1 MGVALKRQK
10 PKKKKKK
17 EMLELSDVIFNAMIK
32 MLQQAIMNILETN
45 EKIESHRKEIENLSN
60 TIDYIKKN

>member
-1 MGVALKRQK
+1 
-10 PKKKKKK
+10 
-17 EMLELSDVIFNAMIK
+17 MLELSDVIFNAMIK